1 MSPCAPEG
9 RINPK
14 GPTSQD
20 QRLWT
25 PRFECGGRTRRLS
38 SPWAARRDHL
48 RLRFLFRDTELVR
61 APASHP
67 RAPSPQPA
75 GPREARPLPRRASRR
90 LRRWGALEAQEA
102 ARSGPARGAADP
114 AGPVPRG
121 QPPGARPA
129 PSPQRLRF
137 SAARPRL
144 RPASLRPGVAAASW
158 NCPLALASGSPVPLP
173 ASSPTAFPPAN
184 GPSYRT
190 PSAQI
195 PAVTAPSGQT
205 PRDTRTPPGSIQAA
219 GPCKGLLRDAGAQRL
234 LCQCPPCPSGKGPSS
249 RSVHLLPNRQDV
261 SSKNSAISSGTGLS
275 ASHAPPLFNLLKQP
289 WGFFLE
295 QPPSR
300 MAF

>member
-25 PRFECGGRTRRLS
+25 PRSECGGRTPRLS

-137 SAARPRL
+137 SAARPRRWS
-144 RPASLRPGVAAASW
+144 RPDSAPRPSALGWRLRPGIAPRPMPRVRLS
-158 NCPLALASGSPVPLP
+158 LFPLP
-173 ASSPTAFPPAN
+173 RRPLSH
-184 GPSYRT
+184 
-190 PSAQI
+190 
-195 PAVTAPSGQT
+195 
-205 PRDTRTPPGSIQAA
+205 
-219 GPCKGLLRDAGAQRL
+219 QR
-234 LCQCPPCPSGKGPSS
+234 
-249 RSVHLLPNRQDV
+249 
-261 SSKNSAISSGTGLS
+261 TGL
-275 ASHAPPLFNLLKQP
+275 PIRRPLPKLLQ
-289 WGFFLE
+289 
-295 QPPSR
+295 
-300 MAF
+300 